1 MRILYAVLQVHVH
14 VHVHRRGLRTTAA
27 VSVSSS
33 ARCFATRSATF
44 SRPCAATAA
53 GWTAAVALVGGDT
66 LICIESR
73 ERQLTSRTVTSTTGS
88 SASVGIESTIPTTL
102 GENANFWTCHR
113 WLSARGLHAACV
125 VLSPCAIQHAFQAT
139 FDVTPSKTDSS
150 DRLANSSLCAAS
162 PGRRLQRARTLRPPR
177 LAASPYQPPKSKSY
191 WAGSLYARTATDA
204 L

>member
-1 MRILYAVLQVHVH
+1 MRILYAVLQ

-53 GWTAAVALVGGDT
+53 GWTAAIALVGGDT

-102 GENANFWTCHR
+102 GENVNFWRLVTVGCRREDCTPRVSCYH
-113 WLSARGLHAACV
+113 LA
-125 VLSPCAIQHAFQAT
+125 Q
-139 FDVTPSKTDSS
+139 FDMRFKQPSSLRRSKTDSS

-177 LAASPYQPPKSKSY
+177 LAASPYQPPKSKSS